1 VIDRTATI
9 LDHYRKPRVLGL
21 DILRII
27 ASLSIILYHGNLKP
41 FGETLLSAQLQTN
54 GYLAVDIFFV
64 LSGWLLTRQLLR
76 MRHQYPNPMAF
87 ASRFWIRR
95 WVRTLPPYWVM
106 LVVVIL
112 VFPWLDPRMFAVPI
126 SFSDLPRHALFLQT
140 VFPPNAYA
148 VSWSL
153 VAEEWFYLLLPFVV
167 FLAARARSWRVIM
180 GFGLVALLV
189 PSMERI
195 ILDPIEPPWRLLT
208 MPHVRFDGLVV
219 GALVAAASVGAPWWP
234 QVMARRRF
242 LFVLGLV
249 GVAAM
254 LAAGMV
260 NSWPYRIF
268 GVLVFCV
275 SLGMLMPLM
284 SQLRWPLAAPVAG
297 VMAIAFLS
305 ELTYPLY
312 LVHTL
317 VRIHWT
323 HFRFPLSALLL
334 ILVGLIVF
342 GSATLLHLGVERPLI
357 ALRDRFVAA
366 PERWKEPPAEALAA
380 ATRTGSHLGQP
391 ASRRSLVPYPAANN
405 GRDNQGRDPAR
416 D

>member
-1 VIDRTATI
+1 MAHLTSTV
-9 LDHYRKPRVLGL
+9 LDHYRRPRVLGL

-27 ASLSIILYHGNLKP
+27 ASVSIILYHGNLRP
-41 FGETLLSAQLQTN
+41 FGQTVVTAEFQTN

-76 MRHQYPNPMAF
+76 MRTLYPNSMAL
-87 ASRFWIRR
+87 ASHFWIRR
-95 WVRTLPPYWVM
+95 WFRTLPLYWVM
-106 LVVVIL
+106 LIVVIV
-112 VFPWLDPRMFAVPI
+112 VFPWLDPRMFEVPI
-126 SFSDLPRHALFLQT
+126 SFSDFPRHALFLQT

-153 VAEEWFYLLLPFVV
+153 VAEEWFYLALPFVV

-180 GFGLVALLV
+180 GFGLAVLLV
-189 PSMERI
+189 PSVERI
-195 ILDPIEPPWRLLT
+195 ILDPTEPPWRLLV

-234 QVMARRRF
+234 QVIARRRSLF
-242 LFVLGLV
+242 LLGLA
-249 GVAAM
+249 GVASM

-284 SQLRWPLAAPVAG
+284 SQLRWSKAAPVAS
-297 VMAIAFLS
+297 VMLVAFLS

-317 VRIHWT
+317 VRIHYS
-323 HFRFPLSALLL
+323 HFRFPVSALLL
-334 ILVGLIVF
+334 ILSAFILLVC
-342 GSATLLHLGVERPLI
+342 ATLLHLGVERPFL
-357 ALRDRFVAA
+357 ALRDRLDAGRQRRAA
-366 PERWKEPPAEALAA
+366 GGLSSSADPAPWKEPAEPAETSPQPVPSPALAEPGLSPKV
-380 ATRTGSHLGQP
+380 TG
-391 ASRRSLVPYPAANN
+391 
-405 GRDNQGRDPAR
+405 
-416 D
+416 